1 MQKKRELQNAGRD
14 ASEVLLFHG
23 TKACNTDNICRMN
36 FSLARCRS
44 PRRAIYLSRDPV
56 KSLSYGD
63 DLILCRVLPGLK
75 LKSVDRGD
83 YDRGDYDSLE
93 CERRNEFTI
102 RSPDQILP
110 YCVIKVSNVDQALMG
125 ADIHSSLEEQA
136 FTEAD
141 FGSTLPRQQAVING
155 EVHET
160 LQKDQ
165 DNAEN
170 SRRSDILCDKE
181 STEGI
186 IRCAFV
192 LVAISLLWNA
202 YIFPA
207 MLIGVTICHVAITR
221 EAKGDLVHRIIG
233 GIIIVSIVGF
243 ALLNGVAIASIF

>member
-1 MQKKRELQNAGRD
+1 MQKKRELQDAGRD
-14 ASEVLLFHG
+14 TGEVLLFHG

-44 PRRAIYLSRDPV
+44 PRRAIYLSSDPV

-83 YDRGDYDSLE
+83 YDRGNYDSLE

-136 FTEAD
+136 FTEVD

-155 EVHET
+155 EVDET
-160 LQKDQ
+160 DEDIAK
-165 DNAEN
+165 N
-170 SRRSDILCDKE
+170 SRSSILYDKE
-181 STEGI
+181 SPESI
-186 IRCAFV
+186 IRCAIV
-192 LVAISLLWNA
+192 LVAVCLLWNA
-202 YIFPA
+202 YIFPT
-207 MLIGVTICHVAITR
+207 MLIGVTVCHVAITR

-243 ALLNGVAIASIF
+243 TLYIVFAIARIF